1 MLKNIWVG
9 CLSLLAFRGAAAGAD
24 LKTITEKDRQECPQ
38 CFHEYVKYSYQ
49 VSLPAGM
56 RIALKKYSPTFRIFG
71 LEDYQDELRFEI
83 QPWSTNLMCYSAV
96 FRDFNGDGIF
106 DAAVLGE
113 YTENRSRDDMELE
126 PGSIVPGTDSK
137 KFAVLVIL
145 SQGTT
150 TYTVTQLARIGTSK
164 KVSTYLGLSTPGKKS
179 EIGSDGSEAFESDNY
194 GISVTEGVGVTI
206 YHWDDKQKHFREIV
220 AGGM

>member
-9 CLSLLAFRGAAAGAD
+9 CFSLLVFQGAAAGAD
-24 LKTITEKDRQECPQ
+24 LKTITEQDRQECPQ

-56 RIALKKYSPTFRIFG
+56 RIALKKYSPIFRIFG
-71 LEDYQDELRFEI
+71 LEDYQDELRFEL

-113 YTENRSRDDMELE
+113 YTENPSGDAMELE
-126 PGSIVPGTDSK
+126 SGSVVPGPALPKT
-137 KFAVLVIL
+137 AVLAIL
-145 SQGTT
+145 SRGTT
-150 TYTVTQLARIGTSK
+150 TYTVTEVVRIGSSK

-194 GISVTEGVGVTI
+194 GVSVTKGVGVTV
-206 YHWDDKQKHFREIV
+206 YHWDDKQKRIREIV
-220 AGGM
+220 TGGM

>member
-1 MLKNIWVG
+1 MLKNVFGG
-9 CLSLLAFRGAAAGAD
+9 CLSLLVFQGVAVGAD
-24 LKTITEKDRQECPQ
+24 LKTITEQDRQECPQ

-49 VSLPAGM
+49 VSLPVGM
-56 RIALKKYSPTFRIFG
+56 RIALKKYSPTFRVFG
-71 LEDYQDELRFEI
+71 LEDYQDELRFEL

-113 YTENRSRDDMELE
+113 YTETRSRDAMEFE
-126 PGSIVPGTDSK
+126 PSSVAPGMDLK
-137 KFAVLVIL
+137 KSAVLAIL
-145 SQGTT
+145 SQGAT
-150 TYTVTQLARIGTSK
+150 TYAVTEVVRIGSSK

-194 GISVTEGVGVTI
+194 GISVAKGVGVTI
-206 YHWDDKQKHFREIV
+206 YHWDNKQKHFREIV
-220 AGGM
+220 TGGM